1 MPGHKTEKKKDLGYY
16 LITYRDPK
24 EEKILQLKAHTVN
37 DSTLG
42 LSFVS
47 IADFVFDTKSV
58 VVSPQEDYL
67 RKRFENIKRLHVSI
81 YSILSIEEVG
91 EKTNLSFANDKS
103 NLVVLN
109 SKPSLSPKPAPAK

>member
-1 MPGHKTEKKKDLGYY
+1 MSQKNKDLGYY
-16 LITYRDPK
+16 VITYRDPK
-24 EEKILQLKAHTVN
+24 EEKILQLKARRVV

-47 IADFVFDTKSV
+47 ISDFVFDTKSV

-67 RKRFENIKRLHVSI
+67 KQRFENVKRLHISI

-91 EKTNLSFANDKS
+91 EKTSLSFSKDKS
-103 NLVVLN
+103 NLLVLN
-109 SKPSLSPKPAPAK
+109 SKPSPSPAPTK